1 MKRSRDVRCAIIRRR
16 VIVILV
22 FLLCSCLRAGFAQG
36 QTINLNDL
44 IQETQKRSD
53 RVGEMSFT
61 WWIPLD
67 YWRVS
72 LSQNPSITAEQIGN
86 ILNIFRPYTLIAVV
100 DGKISSYAGVT
111 YKTEAETRSS
121 IQIKDKKGNVYLPL
135 SEEAISVE
143 AKSFL
148 ASMKPA
154 LANALGSMGQNMNFF
169 VFPGKDKDG
178 QDIADARKEGAFSV
192 ILGERELRWTL
203 PLSSLLPLKTCPTC
217 NEKLS
222 GSYKFC
228 PWDGTKLE

>member
-1 MKRSRDVRCAIIRRR
+1 MKRLRDVRCTAVRQR

-22 FLLCSCLRAGFAQG
+22 FLLCGYLRAGFTQE

-61 WWIPLD
+61 WWIPQD
-67 YWRVS
+67 YWRAS
-72 LSQNPSITAEQIGN
+72 LSQNPTITTEQIEN
-86 ILNIFRPYTLIAVV
+86 IVNIFQPYILLAVV
-100 DGKISSYAGVT
+100 DGKISSYGGVT
-111 YKTEAETRSS
+111 YKAEAEMRSS
-121 IQIKDKKGNVYLPL
+121 ILIKDKKGSVYTPL
-135 SEEAISVE
+135 KEGEVSVE

-178 QDIADARKEGAFSV
+178 QDIADTKKEGAFSV
-192 ILGERELRWTL
+192 ILGEREFKWNL
-203 PLSSLLPLKTCPTC
+203 PLASVLPLKTCPIC
-217 NEKLS
+217 NKKLS
-222 GSYKFC
+222 GSFKFC